1 VPSSSERY
9 GGFYLEAAHRNRG
22 TGALPFA
29 RSESLHSLICSA
41 LAVAAEVEPTLPPA
55 SNPCALQPDTLA
67 FLNELCERLSP
78 KVIVEFGS
86 GASTLCFARWASD
99 HGSQLVSVEHDRG
112 WFEEIRTRFTDGQRA
127 ATDLRH
133 APLHLV
139 SSGLRGF
146 LTYER
151 MDGIVPNLRSAQLIL
166 VDGPH
171 IAGREAVLYAVLSS
185 CVPGA
190 IVVLDDYKH
199 YAVRD
204 MLITVAPS
212 LSACFVGEE
221 IEQNSHGLYV
231 LRCER
236 SPVPTTPPRLGPLPT
251 LRSYWRC
258 FRELWQYGTGSR
270 PRSGRGTS

>member
-22 TGALPFA
+22 TESLPFA
-29 RSESLHSLICSA
+29 RSESLHGLICSA
-41 LAVAAEVEPTLPPA
+41 LAVATEVEATLPPA

-67 FLNELCERLSP
+67 FLGELLERLSP
-78 KVIVEFGS
+78 EVIVEFGS

-99 HGSQLVSVEHDRG
+99 HHAHLVSIEHDRG
-112 WFEEIRTRFTDGQRA
+112 WFEEIQTKLTDRERA

-133 APLHLV
+133 APLHLIP
-139 SSGLRGF
+139 SGLRTF
-146 LTYER
+146 LTYGR
-151 MDGIVPNLRSAQLIL
+151 MDQIVSHLRSAQLIL

-171 IAGREAVLYAVLSS
+171 ISGREAVLYAVLSS
-185 CVPGA
+185 CAPGA

-199 YAVRD
+199 YAVRE

-212 LSACFVGEE
+212 LAKCFVGEE
-221 IEQNSHGLYV
+221 VEQNSHGLYV

-236 SPVPTTPPRLGPLPT
+236 SPVPTTPPRLGTLPT

-258 FRELWQYGTGSR
+258 ARELWQYGRGSHS
-270 PRSGRGTS
+270 RSGRWTP